1 MKFKTQKVLI
11 PIKNQKMVGTLYYPD
26 NDKKNLPSILIF
38 HGRGS
43 SLARYIDRA
52 EALARA
58 GFLALIFSF
67 RGCGDS
73 DGEFSEQTLEM
84 GHEDALA
91 GYDFLLKQDRVDK
104 NRVGV
109 WGGSYGGYLAS
120 LLTKDR
126 SMNSL
131 ILAVPALYKDEWWD
145 VVPESLGENATQ
157 AYRDGDDFSDNTAM
171 KAISGYKG
179 SLLMIQHELDEI
191 CPKKQTDAIFN
202 NVRLASPKK
211 IIVKKGLKHRLV
223 EKKHIDESNRIAVE
237 WFKETL

>member
-1 MKFKTQKVLI
+1 MD
-11 PIKNQKMVGTLYYPD
+11 GTLYYPD
-26 NDKKNLPSILIF
+26 TDKKNLPSILIF

-43 SLARYIDRA
+43 SQARYTDRA
-52 EALARA
+52 EALVKA
-58 GFLALIFSF
+58 GFLTLIFSF

-73 DGEFSEQTLEM
+73 DGKFSEQTLKM

-91 GYDFLLKQDRVDK
+91 GYDFLLKQDKVDK
-104 NRVGV
+104 NRIGV
-109 WGGSYGGYLAS
+109 WGGSYGGYQAS

-145 VVPESLGENATQ
+145 VVPESLGEEVSQ
-157 AYRDGDDFSDNTAM
+157 AYRDGDDFSDNMSM

-191 CPKKQTDAIFN
+191 CPKKQTDAIFSN
-202 NVRLASPKK
+202 ATLVSSKK
-211 IIVKKGLKHRLV
+211 VVVSKGLKHRLV
-223 EKKHIDESNRIAVE
+223 GKKHRDKSNRLALE